1 MLDDGA
7 LIGTR
12 KADFTDIYHRPD
24 PREYYRALRPLDYQI
39 PQRALPVVEAVLAAA
54 GGAGRPRT
62 VLDVCCSYGIN
73 AALLRH
79 RVTLD
84 ELGARYCDP
93 DRDDLAPDEL
103 ALADRRFL
111 AARARRPNLRVVGLD
126 ASAPAIG
133 YSVEAGLLSDGF
145 AEDLEASMPSPA
157 LVAGLRE
164 VGLVICTGGV
174 GYIGPRTFDRLLGAL
189 PDPGELWLAV
199 FVLRVFAYDEIA
211 TTLARHGLVTE
222 KLPGTFRQRRF
233 ADRDEYDAA
242 NHDVARRGLDPTGKE
257 ADGWYHAE
265 CYLSR
270 PAADAARIPAAELL
284 AAALA

>member
-7 LIGTR
+7 LISTR
-12 KADFTDIYHRPD
+12 KADFTDIYAQPD
-24 PREYYRALRPLDYQI
+24 PRAYYRELCPLDYQI
-39 PQRALPVVEAVLAAA
+39 PQQALPVVEAALAAS
-54 GGAGRPRT
+54 GART

-79 RVTLD
+79 DLTL
-84 ELGARYCDP
+84 
-93 DRDDLAPDEL
+93 DDLAERYCSTVLDGLSPDDVL
-103 ALADRRFL
+103 AADRAFL
-111 AARARRPNLRVVGLD
+111 AARRRRPHLRVLGLD
-126 ASAPAIG
+126 ASAPAVD
-133 YSVEAGLLSDGF
+133 YAVSAGMLTGGFGENLEDSD
-145 AEDLEASMPSPA
+145 PSAA
-157 LVAGLRE
+157 LVDGLRE

-174 GYIGPRTFDRLLGAL
+174 GYIGRRTFDRLLGAV
-189 PDPGELWLAV
+189 PDAGELWFTV

-211 TTLARHGLVTE
+211 VTLADHGLVTE

-233 ADRDEYDAA
+233 ADRAEYEAA

-270 PAADAARIPAAELL
+270 PAADAARTPAAELL
-284 AAALA
+284 AAALPDASP